1 MQKNAFH
8 EICTLL
14 SRTFLRGRH
23 AGGHGKVQGLPF
35 CVYNKDT
42 QEEHIPKKKEWID
55 VIGGNYEKK
64 DVFLLKLTG
73 ASVYLFCDG
82 EHRCHHIESF

>member
-8 EICTLL
+8 EIWTLL
-14 SRTFLRGRH
+14 SR
-23 AGGHGKVQGLPF
+23 PF

>member
-8 EICTLL
+8 EIWTLL
-14 SRTFLRGRH
+14 SRIVLRGIR
-23 AGGHGKVQGLPF
+23 AYGCNRVQETPF
-35 CVYNKDT
+35 YVYSQDILKDRSR
-42 QEEHIPKKKEWID
+42 KKKEWID

>member
-8 EICTLL
+8 EIWTLL

-42 QEEHIPKKKEWID
+42 QEDHIQKKKEWID
-55 VIGGNYEKK
+55 AIWAIS
-64 DVFLLKLTG
+64 VFGLEIRKIFIQ
-73 ASVYLFCDG
+73 S
-82 EHRCHHIESF
+82 